1 MDVKKILKW
10 KRNLL
15 IGGVAIAT
23 LITLTGCGKKDDN
36 KTKTYDKE
44 NVAVQNVV
52 DNTANGVSENKNE
65 TNQQN
70 NESVSKELLKD
81 SSKEIVY
88 AYVNDAKTWTET
100 SVNGDYEVGY
110 SYKIPQ
116 INIDST
122 DAEKINRKIQDEYME
137 AYTQGKEYNGA
148 GCSKIEYAYH
158 INGDIVSVVIA
169 SFWDG
174 GSAGRTAYNI
184 NSKTGKEVTNSEL
197 LSKKGITE
205 ADFPSKLSK
214 ILAEKLKGMY
224 TPSEE
229 QLSYSGSAEFY
240 NTQYKRTTAL
250 ENCSVNNDMYLNANN
265 QLCVITTR
273 YNIAGG
279 DATEIIV
286 NIDTND
292 IYVQE

>member
-1 MDVKKILKW
+1 MDVKKILKG

-23 LITLTGCGKKDDN
+23 LITLTGCGKKDNN
-36 KTKTYDKE
+36 KTKTYEKE

-52 DNTANGVSENKNE
+52 SNTANEN
-65 TNQQN
+65 TVNQQN
-70 NESVSKELLKD
+70 NEIVSKDLIKD

-88 AYVNDAKTWTET
+88 AYVNDVKTWTET
-100 SVNGDYEVGY
+100 SVNGDYEMGY

-116 INIDST
+116 INIDSA
-122 DAEKINRKIQDEYME
+122 DAEKINKEIQDEYMG

-158 INGDIVSVVIA
+158 INEDIVSVVMA

-229 QLSYSGSAEFY
+229 QLSYTGSAEFY

>member
-1 MDVKKILKW
+1 MDVKKILKG

-23 LITLTGCGKKDDN
+23 LITLTGCGKKDNN
-36 KTKTYDKE
+36 KTKTYEKE

-52 DNTANGVSENKNE
+52 SNTANEN
-65 TNQQN
+65 TVNQQN
-70 NESVSKELLKD
+70 NEIVSKDLIKD

-88 AYVNDAKTWTET
+88 AYVNDVKTWTET
-100 SVNGDYEVGY
+100 SVNGDYEMGY

-116 INIDST
+116 INIDSA
-122 DAEKINRKIQDEYME
+122 DAEKINKEIQDEYMG

-158 INGDIVSVVIA
+158 INEDIVSVVMA

-224 TPSEE
+224 TLSEE
-229 QLSYSGSAEFY
+229 QLSYTGSAEFY